1 MQAPE
6 PPLSDGVVHLR
17 LWGPADIP
25 AIVAACQ
32 DPEIPRWT
40 RVPDAFTE
48 KDATEWV
55 ATHEPKMRAGEE
67 LSLAVVAPAGEVL
80 GAIAL
85 HIRHRGVGEIGYWV
99 APWARRRR
107 VATRALVLLSSWALA
122 TLPLSRLQVTADPG
136 NLASQGVADRAGFR
150 REGLVPAYAEIKGRR
165 VDRMMYSRLAG

>member
-1 MQAPE
+1 M
-6 PPLSDGVVHLR
+6 
-17 LWGPADIP
+17 WGPADIP

-55 ATHEPKMRAGEE
+55 ATHEPRMRAGEE

-85 HIRHRGVGEIGYWV
+85 HVRRQGVGEIG
-99 APWARRRR
+99 
-107 VATRALVLLSSWALA
+107 
-122 TLPLSRLQVTADPG
+122 
-136 NLASQGVADRAGFR
+136 
-150 REGLVPAYAEIKGRR
+150 
-165 VDRMMYSRLAG
+165 